1 MKKLFSL
8 LLTATMLTTA
18 LTGCGGATKTSET
31 KQTPEQSTASST
43 TTSTTKTDSSQ
54 TDDVTQLSTE
64 LTWWAFPTFSTTYAA
79 GEYEQ
84 QMVNAFNEKYPN
96 VKVNVEMIDFTS
108 GPEKIVTAIQG
119 GTAPDILFD
128 APGRI
133 VDYGK
138 SGKLADLNDLF
149 TDEFKKDV
157 NNENIIASC
166 SDGAN
171 YWMYPLSS
179 APFIMAVNQA
189 VLEKEGLMDLV
200 PTDGDRTWTTEEF
213 TKLNEALA
221 EKGYKNGIVFCSG
234 QGGDQGTR
242 AFLANLY
249 GSSITNKELTE
260 YTVNDENGIK
270 AMQYCM
276 DQVKAGNLVNGSQ
289 YNGGEA
295 IEQFVS
301 GNVTMTLLWA
311 PVNEVNNAETMEAS
325 GVVPL
330 SLPLPSDDGVPELEF
345 LVNGFCVF
353 DNKDADKIAAS
364 KEFIKFICD
373 DGEWGPKNVVASKA
387 FPVRESFGDLYAG
400 DENMAFYAGMS
411 KYYGTYYNTIDG
423 FATMRPSWFS
433 NLQAALAG
441 DKTAQQAMDD
451 FVKESNASIAANKK

>member
-1 MKKLFSL
+1 MKKLLTL
-8 LLTATMLTTA
+8 LLTTTMLATMA
-18 LTGCGGATKTSET
+18 TGCS
-31 KQTPEQSTASST
+31 
-43 TTSTTKTDSSQ
+43 STTKTA
-54 TDDVTQLSTE
+54 TPETTVPATSTPKAPE
-64 LTWWAFPTFSTTYAA
+64 ALTTEITWWAFPTFSSTLAA

-84 QMVNAFNEKYPN
+84 QMVDEFNKKYPDI
-96 VKVNVEMIDFTS
+96 KVNVEMIDFTS

-149 TDEFKKDV
+149 TDDFKKDV
-157 NNENIIASC
+157 NNENVLASC
-166 SDGAN
+166 SDGKD

-179 APFIMAVNQA
+179 APFIMAVDQA

-200 PTDGDRTWTTEEF
+200 PTEGDRTWTTEEY

-221 EKGYKNGIVFCSG
+221 AKGYKNSILFCSG

-242 AFLANLY
+242 AFMANLY
-249 GSSITNKELTE
+249 DSSITNNDLSA
-260 YTVNDENGIK
+260 YTINDENGKK
-270 AMQYCM
+270 ALQYSM
-276 DQVKAGNLVNGSQ
+276 DQVKAGNIVNGSQ

-301 GNVTMTLLWA
+301 GNVTSTLLWA
-311 PVNEVNNAETMEAS
+311 PVNEANNADALKAS

-330 SLPLPSDDGVPELEF
+330 NLPLPSADGTPTLEF

-353 DNKDADKIAAS
+353 NNNDADKIAAS
-364 KEFIKFICD
+364 KEFIKFVCD
-373 DGEWGPKNVVASKA
+373 DPVWGPQNVVASKA
-387 FPVRESFGDLYAG
+387 FPVRESFGDVYPG

-423 FATMRPSWFS
+423 FATMRPAWFS

-441 DKTAQQAMDD
+441 DKTAEQAMDD
-451 FVKESNASIAANKK
+451 FVKDSNASIVTGKK

>member
-1 MKKLFSL
+1 MKKLLTL
-8 LLTATMLTTA
+8 LLTTTMLATMA
-18 LTGCGGATKTSET
+18 TGCS
-31 KQTPEQSTASST
+31 
-43 TTSTTKTDSSQ
+43 STTKTA
-54 TDDVTQLSTE
+54 TPETTVPATSTPKAPE
-64 LTWWAFPTFSTTYAA
+64 ALATEITWWAFPTFSSTLAA

-84 QMVNAFNEKYPN
+84 QMVDEFNKKYPDI
-96 VKVNVEMIDFTS
+96 KVNVEMIDFTS

-149 TDEFKKDV
+149 TDDFKKDV
-157 NNENIIASC
+157 NNENVLASC
-166 SDGAN
+166 SDGKD

-179 APFIMAVNQA
+179 APFIMAVDQA

-200 PTDGDRTWTTEEF
+200 PTEGDRTWTTEEY

-221 EKGYKNGIVFCSG
+221 AKGYKNSILFCSG

-242 AFLANLY
+242 AFMANLY
-249 GSSITNKELTE
+249 DSSITNNDLSA
-260 YTVNDENGIK
+260 YTINDENGKK
-270 AMQYCM
+270 ALQYSM
-276 DQVKAGNLVNGSQ
+276 DQVKAGNIVNGSQ

-301 GNVTMTLLWA
+301 GNVTSTLLWA
-311 PVNEVNNAETMEAS
+311 PVNEANNADALKAS

-330 SLPLPSDDGVPELEF
+330 NLPLPSADGTPTLEF

-353 DNKDADKIAAS
+353 NNNDADKIAAS
-364 KEFIKFICD
+364 KEFIKFVCD
-373 DGEWGPKNVVASKA
+373 DPVWGPQNVVASKA
-387 FPVRESFGDLYAG
+387 FPVRESFGDVYPG

-423 FATMRPSWFS
+423 FATMRPAWFS

-441 DKTAQQAMDD
+441 DKTAEQAMDD
-451 FVKESNASIAANKK
+451 FVKDSNASIVTGKK